1 MLSSRKKSCY
11 FKRNNIQEIDY
22 KDVKLLTKF
31 INDQGKITP
40 RRVTGTSSKVI
51 LKEDVQNLGQQG
63 DVVEVKSGYARN
75 YLMPQKLAILF
86 TKQQKKS
93 IEEAQRV
100 EERKL
105 EREKDQLESVLKQV
119 EDLSLSLKMQSEE
132 DSKLFGS
139 VTKLDIVKLL
149 EENGIT
155 VDKKYVDLSSPI
167 KTLGEH
173 KVNIM
178 FTKEMSASFTLTV
191 EKED

>member
-1 MLSSRKKSCY
+1 M
-11 FKRNNIQEIDY
+11 
-22 KDVKLLTKF
+22 
-31 INDQGKITP
+31 
-40 RRVTGTSSKVI
+40 KVI

-105 EREKDQLESVLKQV
+105 EREKDQLELVLKQV

-155 VDKKYVDLSSPI
+155 IDKKYVDLSSPI

-173 KVNIM
+173 KVNIV
-178 FTKEMSASFTLTV
+178 FTKEMSASFILTV
-191 EKED
+191 EKEN

>member
-1 MLSSRKKSCY
+1 M
-11 FKRNNIQEIDY
+11 
-22 KDVKLLTKF
+22 
-31 INDQGKITP
+31 
-40 RRVTGTSSKVI
+40 KVI

-119 EDLSLSLKMQSEE
+119 EDLSLYLKMQSEE

-155 VDKKYVDLSSPI
+155 IDKKYVDLSSPI

-173 KVNIM
+173 KVNIV

>member
-1 MLSSRKKSCY
+1 M
-11 FKRNNIQEIDY
+11 
-22 KDVKLLTKF
+22 
-31 INDQGKITP
+31 
-40 RRVTGTSSKVI
+40 KVI

-93 IEEAQRV
+93 IDEAQRV

-155 VDKKYVDLSSPI
+155 IDKKYVDLSSPI

-173 KVNIM
+173 KVNIV
-178 FTKEMSASFTLTV
+178 FTKEMSGSFTLAV

>member
-1 MLSSRKKSCY
+1 M
-11 FKRNNIQEIDY
+11 
-22 KDVKLLTKF
+22 
-31 INDQGKITP
+31 
-40 RRVTGTSSKVI
+40 KVI

-149 EENGIT
+149 EENGIAI
-155 VDKKYVDLSSPI
+155 DKKYVDLSSPI

-173 KVNIM
+173 KVNIV

>member
-1 MLSSRKKSCY
+1 M
-11 FKRNNIQEIDY
+11 
-22 KDVKLLTKF
+22 
-31 INDQGKITP
+31 
-40 RRVTGTSSKVI
+40 KVI

-63 DVVEVKSGYARN
+63 DVVEVKPGYARN

-149 EENGIT
+149 EENDIT
-155 VDKKYVDLSSPI
+155 IDKKYVDLSSPI

-173 KVNIM
+173 KVNIV

>member
-1 MLSSRKKSCY
+1 M
-11 FKRNNIQEIDY
+11 
-22 KDVKLLTKF
+22 
-31 INDQGKITP
+31 
-40 RRVTGTSSKVI
+40 KVI
-51 LKEDVQNLGQQG
+51 LKEDVQNLGQEG
-63 DVVEVKSGYARN
+63 DVVEVKPGYARN

-119 EDLSLSLKMQSEE
+119 ENLSLSLKMQSEE

>member
-1 MLSSRKKSCY
+1 M
-11 FKRNNIQEIDY
+11 
-22 KDVKLLTKF
+22 
-31 INDQGKITP
+31 
-40 RRVTGTSSKVI
+40 KVI

-63 DVVEVKSGYARN
+63 DVVEVKPGYARN

-93 IEEAQRV
+93 IEEAQIV
-100 EERKL
+100 EKRKL

-119 EDLSLSLKMQSEE
+119 EDLNLSLKMQSEE
-132 DSKLFGS
+132 DDKLFGS

-155 VDKKYVDLSSPI
+155 IDKKYIDLSSPI

-173 KVNIM
+173 KVNIV
-178 FTKEMSASFTLTV
+178 FTKEMSGSFTLAV

>member
-1 MLSSRKKSCY
+1 M
-11 FKRNNIQEIDY
+11 
-22 KDVKLLTKF
+22 
-31 INDQGKITP
+31 
-40 RRVTGTSSKVI
+40 KVI

-93 IEEAQRV
+93 IDEAHRV

-149 EENGIT
+149 EQNGIT
-155 VDKKYVDLSSPI
+155 IDKKYVDLSSPI

>member
-1 MLSSRKKSCY
+1 M
-11 FKRNNIQEIDY
+11 
-22 KDVKLLTKF
+22 
-31 INDQGKITP
+31 
-40 RRVTGTSSKVI
+40 KVI

-93 IEEAQRV
+93 IDEAHKV

-149 EENGIT
+149 EENGII

-178 FTKEMSASFTLTV
+178 FTKEMYASFTLTV

>member
-1 MLSSRKKSCY
+1 M
-11 FKRNNIQEIDY
+11 
-22 KDVKLLTKF
+22 
-31 INDQGKITP
+31 
-40 RRVTGTSSKVI
+40 KVI

-93 IEEAQRV
+93 IEEAQIV
-100 EERKL
+100 EKRKL

-119 EDLSLSLKMQSEE
+119 EDLNLSLKMQSEE
-132 DSKLFGS
+132 DDKLFGS

-155 VDKKYVDLSSPI
+155 IDKKYIDLSSPI

-173 KVNIM
+173 KVNIV
-178 FTKEMSASFTLTV
+178 FTKEISGSFTLAV

>member
-1 MLSSRKKSCY
+1 M
-11 FKRNNIQEIDY
+11 
-22 KDVKLLTKF
+22 
-31 INDQGKITP
+31 
-40 RRVTGTSSKVI
+40 KVI

-93 IEEAQRV
+93 IDEAHRV

-132 DSKLFGS
+132 DSKLIGS

-155 VDKKYVDLSSPI
+155 IDKKYVDLSSPI

>member
-1 MLSSRKKSCY
+1 M
-11 FKRNNIQEIDY
+11 
-22 KDVKLLTKF
+22 
-31 INDQGKITP
+31 
-40 RRVTGTSSKVI
+40 KVI

-105 EREKDQLESVLKQV
+105 EREKDQLESVLKQI

>member
-1 MLSSRKKSCY
+1 M
-11 FKRNNIQEIDY
+11 
-22 KDVKLLTKF
+22 
-31 INDQGKITP
+31 
-40 RRVTGTSSKVI
+40 KVI

-119 EDLSLSLKMQSEE
+119 EDLSLSLKMQSEK

-155 VDKKYVDLSSPI
+155 IDKKYVDLSSPI

-173 KVNIM
+173 KVNIV
-178 FTKEMSASFTLTV
+178 FTEEMSASFTLTV

>member
-1 MLSSRKKSCY
+1 M
-11 FKRNNIQEIDY
+11 
-22 KDVKLLTKF
+22 
-31 INDQGKITP
+31 
-40 RRVTGTSSKVI
+40 KVI

-75 YLMPQKLAILF
+75 YLIPQKLAILF

-93 IEEAQRV
+93 IDEAQRV

-149 EENGIT
+149 EENGIAI
-155 VDKKYVDLSSPI
+155 DKKYVDLSSPI

-173 KVNIM
+173 KVNIV

>member
-1 MLSSRKKSCY
+1 M
-11 FKRNNIQEIDY
+11 
-22 KDVKLLTKF
+22 
-31 INDQGKITP
+31 
-40 RRVTGTSSKVI
+40 KVI

-63 DVVEVKSGYARN
+63 DVVEVKPGYARN

-105 EREKDQLESVLKQV
+105 EREKSQLESVLKQV

-149 EENGIT
+149 KENGIT

-173 KVNIM
+173 KVNIV

>member
-1 MLSSRKKSCY
+1 M
-11 FKRNNIQEIDY
+11 
-22 KDVKLLTKF
+22 
-31 INDQGKITP
+31 
-40 RRVTGTSSKVI
+40 KVI

-93 IEEAQRV
+93 IDEAKIV

-173 KVNIM
+173 KVNIV

>member
-1 MLSSRKKSCY
+1 M
-11 FKRNNIQEIDY
+11 
-22 KDVKLLTKF
+22 
-31 INDQGKITP
+31 
-40 RRVTGTSSKVI
+40 KVI
-51 LKEDVQNLGQQG
+51 LKEDVHNLGQQG
-63 DVVEVKSGYARN
+63 DVVEVKAGYARN

-100 EERKL
+100 EKRKL
-105 EREKDQLESVLKQV
+105 EREKEQLESVLKKV

-132 DSKLFGS
+132 DNKLFGS

-155 VDKKYVDLSSPI
+155 IDKKYVDLSSPI

>member
-1 MLSSRKKSCY
+1 M
-11 FKRNNIQEIDY
+11 
-22 KDVKLLTKF
+22 
-31 INDQGKITP
+31 
-40 RRVTGTSSKVI
+40 KVI

-93 IEEAQRV
+93 IVEAQRV

-139 VTKLDIVKLL
+139 VTKLDIVNLL
-149 EENGIT
+149 EENGVTI
-155 VDKKYVDLSSPI
+155 DKKYVDLSSPI

>member
-1 MLSSRKKSCY
+1 M
-11 FKRNNIQEIDY
+11 
-22 KDVKLLTKF
+22 
-31 INDQGKITP
+31 
-40 RRVTGTSSKVI
+40 KVI
-51 LKEDVQNLGQQG
+51 LKEDVHNLGQQG

-86 TKQQKKS
+86 TRQQQKS

-105 EREKDQLESVLKQV
+105 EREKDQLQSVLKQV

-155 VDKKYVDLSSPI
+155 IDKKYVDLSSPI

-173 KVNIM
+173 KINIL

>member
-1 MLSSRKKSCY
+1 M
-11 FKRNNIQEIDY
+11 
-22 KDVKLLTKF
+22 
-31 INDQGKITP
+31 
-40 RRVTGTSSKVI
+40 KVI

-93 IEEAQRV
+93 IDEAQRV

-155 VDKKYVDLSSPI
+155 IDKKYVDLSSPI

>member
-1 MLSSRKKSCY
+1 M
-11 FKRNNIQEIDY
+11 
-22 KDVKLLTKF
+22 
-31 INDQGKITP
+31 
-40 RRVTGTSSKVI
+40 KVI

-75 YLMPQKLAILF
+75 YLMPNKLAILF

-93 IEEAQRV
+93 IEEAQIV
-100 EERKL
+100 EKRKL

-119 EDLSLSLKMQSEE
+119 EDLNLSLKMQSEE
-132 DSKLFGS
+132 DNKLFGS

-155 VDKKYVDLSSPI
+155 IDKKYVDLSSPI

>member
-1 MLSSRKKSCY
+1 M
-11 FKRNNIQEIDY
+11 
-22 KDVKLLTKF
+22 
-31 INDQGKITP
+31 
-40 RRVTGTSSKVI
+40 KVI

-93 IEEAQRV
+93 IDEAQRV

-155 VDKKYVDLSSPI
+155 IDKKYVDLSSPI

-173 KVNIM
+173 KVNIV
-178 FTKEMSASFTLTV
+178 FTEEMSASFTLTV

>member
-1 MLSSRKKSCY
+1 M
-11 FKRNNIQEIDY
+11 
-22 KDVKLLTKF
+22 
-31 INDQGKITP
+31 
-40 RRVTGTSSKVI
+40 KVI

-93 IEEAQRV
+93 IDEAHKV

-149 EENGIT
+149 EKSGIT
-155 VDKKYVDLSSPI
+155 IDKKYVDLSSPI

>member
-1 MLSSRKKSCY
+1 M
-11 FKRNNIQEIDY
+11 
-22 KDVKLLTKF
+22 
-31 INDQGKITP
+31 
-40 RRVTGTSSKVI
+40 KVI

-149 EENGIT
+149 KENGIT
-155 VDKKYVDLSSPI
+155 IDKKYVDLPSPI

-173 KVNIM
+173 KVNIV

>member
-1 MLSSRKKSCY
+1 M
-11 FKRNNIQEIDY
+11 
-22 KDVKLLTKF
+22 
-31 INDQGKITP
+31 
-40 RRVTGTSSKVI
+40 KVI
-51 LKEDVQNLGQQG
+51 LKEGVQNLGQQG

-93 IEEAQRV
+93 IDEAQRV

-155 VDKKYVDLSSPI
+155 IDKKYVDLSSPI

-173 KVNIM
+173 KVNIV

>member
-1 MLSSRKKSCY
+1 M
-11 FKRNNIQEIDY
+11 
-22 KDVKLLTKF
+22 
-31 INDQGKITP
+31 
-40 RRVTGTSSKVI
+40 KVI

-63 DVVEVKSGYARN
+63 DVVEVKPGYARN

-93 IEEAQRV
+93 IEEAQIV
-100 EERKL
+100 EKRKL

-119 EDLSLSLKMQSEE
+119 EDLNLYLKMKSEE
-132 DSKLFGS
+132 DNKLFGS

-155 VDKKYVDLSSPI
+155 IDKKYIDLSSPI

-173 KVNIM
+173 KVNIV
-178 FTKEMSASFTLTV
+178 FTKEMFGSFTLAV

>member
-1 MLSSRKKSCY
+1 M
-11 FKRNNIQEIDY
+11 
-22 KDVKLLTKF
+22 
-31 INDQGKITP
+31 
-40 RRVTGTSSKVI
+40 KVI

-86 TKQQKKS
+86 TKQQKKN
-93 IEEAQRV
+93 IEETQRV

>member
-1 MLSSRKKSCY
+1 M
-11 FKRNNIQEIDY
+11 
-22 KDVKLLTKF
+22 
-31 INDQGKITP
+31 
-40 RRVTGTSSKVI
+40 KVI

-93 IEEAQRV
+93 IDEAHRV

-155 VDKKYVDLSSPI
+155 IDKKYIDLSSPI

-173 KVNIM
+173 KVNIV
-178 FTKEMSASFTLTV
+178 FTKEMSGSFTLAV

>member
-1 MLSSRKKSCY
+1 M
-11 FKRNNIQEIDY
+11 
-22 KDVKLLTKF
+22 
-31 INDQGKITP
+31 
-40 RRVTGTSSKVI
+40 KVI

-149 EENGIT
+149 EENGVTI
-155 VDKKYVDLSSPI
+155 DKKYVDLPSPI